1 MEGVFMGRRTPLYS
15 YHSENAHL
23 DSFAGFD
30 MPIWYGGIM
39 QEVMAVRE
47 SAGLFDISHMG
58 RAIFRGQD
66 SRKYLDILT
75 TNNISSLEPLQARY
89 TLMCD
94 EGGGILDDMI
104 VYQLEEDNFMV
115 VWNAANSEKN
125 FRWAG
130 VYKWEWDVEVEL
142 LTERSFMLALQG
154 PSAQRLLQPLCDV
167 DISWIK
173 RFRGGNCRVSG
184 TECLVTRTGY
194 TGEDGF
200 EIISN
205 NVGKA
210 EKVWADMLSAGAVP
224 AGLGARDVL
233 RLEAGL
239 PLYGHDISEERNP
252 FEARLEFAVKLEKPE
267 FIGKDAL
274 AEIAEEGVEFKRTG
288 IRMADKGIPRE
299 GFKVSSGGR
308 EIGRVTSGTYSP
320 TVKASIA
327 MGYLRGEL
335 PCGSEVSVDIRG
347 REGRGIIS
355 DTPFYDEVKFGF
367 KRRVPA

>member
-1 MEGVFMGRRTPLYS
+1 MGRRTPLYS
-15 YHSENAHL
+15 YHSEHAHL

-30 MPIWYGGIM
+30 MPIWYDGIM

-47 SAGLFDISHMG
+47 DAGLFDISHMG
-58 RAIFRGQD
+58 RAIFRGAD
-66 SRKYLDILT
+66 SGKYLDILT
-75 TNNISSLEPLQARY
+75 TNEISSLEPLQAKY

-94 EGGGILDDMI
+94 ERGGILDDMI
-104 VYQLEEDNFMV
+104 VCRLGEDSFMV

-130 VYKWEWDVEVEL
+130 VHKWEWDVEVEL
-142 LTERSFMLALQG
+142 LTERSFMLAVQG
-154 PSAQRLLQPLCDV
+154 PSAQRVLQPLCDAE
-167 DISWIK
+167 IGGIK
-173 RFRGGNCRVSG
+173 RFRGVNCRVSG

-205 NVGKA
+205 DAGKA
-210 EKVWADMLSAGAVP
+210 EKVWAGILSAGAVP

-239 PLYGHDISEERNP
+239 PLYGHDINEEHNP
-252 FEARLEFAVKLEKPE
+252 FEARLEFAVRLEKPE

-274 AEIAEEGVEFKRTG
+274 VGIARGGVEFKRTG
-288 IRMADKGIPRE
+288 IRMADRGIPRE
-299 GFKVSSGGR
+299 GFKVSSGGK

-320 TVKASIA
+320 TVKAGIA
-327 MGYLRGEL
+327 MGYLKGAL
-335 PCGSEVSVDIRG
+335 PCGTEASVDIRG

-355 DTPFYDEVKFGF
+355 DTPFYDETKFGF